1 MRISDWEFRRVL
13 FRSAHDATWLN
24 GIMAHARDYDDTH
37 DAAVLHAGVSVV
49 PAALAAADIAGRPVA
64 GADLLAGLVAVLEL
78 ICRLCM
84 ATGIGMI
91 ESGFIFTGR
100 CVEHTSVLQALRRRS
115 YGLFLILKN
124 TRILH

>member
-13 FRSAHDATWLN
+13 FRSAHDAAWLN

-64 GADLLAGLVAVLEL
+64 GADLLAGLVSGLEL
-78 ICRLCM
+78 ICRLGL
-84 ATGIGMI
+84 ATGTGII
-91 ESGFIFTGR
+91 ASGFISSGLSAPFRSAERRVGTG
-100 CVEHTSVLQALRRRS
+100 
-115 YGLFLILKN
+115 G
-124 TRILH
+124 